1 MGRPES
7 SFYAE
12 PEGFHGKQF
21 AGERGNGKTGLPGKI
36 VISTRLPERKG
47 VVMNKDRLEWIMSG
61 LNQYK
66 LTKTEGQ
73 FVKSALGDFD
83 QNHALTDDREE
94 RLETLYK
101 EKSKLKPNKNS
112 PNYFTFKESSPQKA
126 KPRKPRTRLY

>member
-1 MGRPES
+1 MGRPKS
-7 SFYAE
+7 CFHAE

-21 AGERGNGKTGLPGKI
+21 AGERGNGKTGLPRKI
-36 VISTRLPERKG
+36 VIRTRLPEWKG
-47 VVMNKDRLEWIMSG
+47 VMMNKDRLEWIMSG
-61 LNQYK
+61 LNQYQ

-83 QNHALTDDREE
+83 QNHALAEDREE

-112 PNYFTFKESSPQKA
+112 PNYFSFKESSPQKA
-126 KPRKPRTRLY
+126 KPRKPRTRVY